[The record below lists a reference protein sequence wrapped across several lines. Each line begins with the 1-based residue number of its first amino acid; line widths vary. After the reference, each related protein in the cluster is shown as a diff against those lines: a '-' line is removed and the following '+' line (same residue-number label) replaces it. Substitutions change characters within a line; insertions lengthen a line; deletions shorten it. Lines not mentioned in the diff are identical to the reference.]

1 MLSKFNFFR
10 CVCSFCLVFAMSV
23 LAFGDTIRL
32 KDGSIIKGKIVNFT
46 GGTFTVAI
54 GDGSRQRQMTF
65 SANDIES
72 IQFDGVQT
80 PTGAVKTSNSSTEN
94 QIPVSGN
101 KIITVGQNSRTSDVP
116 PPAPKI
122 IKTDN
127 TLPTEQQNSSQAQN
141 KTPQTVVP
149 DNTES
154 NSVSNT
160 NSAAKPKPIELNV
173 KVLADN
179 TSNGWTNSG
188 WVVRKGQKIRISGD
202 GRVSLGGGRFSTPS
216 GISTLPDNDKLMKNV
231 PTGAL
236 IAVIGDDNNEF
247 VYVGNEREFTA
258 ERDGSLFLGINE
270 GNLNDNSGV
279 FDVKI
284 QIDAAPGN

>member
-1 MLSKFNFFR
+1 MLFKSGFLR
-10 CVCSFCLVFAMSV
+10 LVCSFCLVFALASV
-23 LAFGDTIRL
+23 AFSDTIRL
-32 KDGSIIKGKIVNFT
+32 KDGSIIKGKIINFT

-65 SANDIES
+65 SAADIDS
-72 IQFDGVQT
+72 IQFDAPQT
-80 PTGAVKTSNSSTEN
+80 AAVGTLKTSGA
-94 QIPVSGN
+94 PVN
-101 KIITVGQNSRTSDVP
+101 DNTIITVGQNSRVSDTP

-127 TLPTEQQNSSQAQN
+127 FPPAN
-141 KTPQTVVP
+141 KPNIVEP
-149 DNTES
+149 PIN
-154 NSVSNT
+154 NT
-160 NSAAKPKPIELNV
+160 NNQVVEPAAPVNTAKNNTVKPIELNV

-179 TSNGWTNSG
+179 TANGWSNSG
-188 WVVRKGQKIRISGD
+188 WVVRKGQKIRISGN

-236 IAVIGDDNNEF
+236 IAVVGDDNNEF
-247 VYVGNEREFTA
+247 VYVGNEREFIA
-258 ERDGSLFLGINE
+258 ERDGSLFLGVNE
-270 GNLNDNSGV
+270 GNLNDNSGA

-284 QIDAAPGN
+284 EIDAAPGN